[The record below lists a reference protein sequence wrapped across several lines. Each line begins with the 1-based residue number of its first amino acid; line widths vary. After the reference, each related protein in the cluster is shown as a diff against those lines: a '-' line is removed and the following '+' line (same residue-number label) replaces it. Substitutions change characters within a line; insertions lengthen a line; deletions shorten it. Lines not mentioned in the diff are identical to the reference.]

1 LVDHGGVETMDRL
14 NRSEKIFK
22 VFSYTLIIIFA
33 LITLYPVLYAFSVS
47 ISGKVAYESGQIV
60 LLPKDV
66 TFQAYDMVLHN
77 KGFWIAYTN
86 TLFYTV
92 LGTAWSMA
100 ISITGAYVLQKSK
113 LIFRR
118 QWNFLLVFTMWFS
131 AGMIPLYL
139 NYKDMHVDNRWGM
152 IIAFGVQAYNIILLR
167 NYFSSIP
174 KEIEE
179 AAIVDGANEFQMLL
193 KVYIP
198 MSTASIATV
207 TLFYAISRWN
217 GYYWSKMLLANPYE
231 QPLQVYLRQLIENF
245 QKLYDESPVVLA
257 YSADS
262 LAYAIIICSIV
273 PVLVIYP
280 YIQKY
285 FVKGVNV
292 GGVKG

>member
-1 LVDHGGVETMDRL
+1 MERL
-14 NRSEKIFK
+14 DRSEKIFK
-22 VFSYTLIIIFA
+22 VFAYTMVIIFA
-33 LITLYPVLYAFSVS
+33 LMALYPIVYAFSVS
-47 ISGKVAYESGQIV
+47 ISGKVAYESGEIV

-77 KGFWIAYTN
+77 KGFWISYTN

-100 ISITGAYVLQKSK
+100 ISLTGAYALQKSK
-113 LIFRR
+113 LLFRR

-131 AGMIPLYL
+131 AGMIPLFL
-139 NYKDMHVDNRWGM
+139 NYKNMGVDNRWGLVV
-152 IIAFGVQAYNIILLR
+152 AFGVQAYNIILLR

-179 AAIVDGANEFQMLL
+179 AAIVDGANEFQLFG

-217 GYYWSKMLLANPYE
+217 GYYWARMLLADPYE
-231 QPLQVYLRQLIENF
+231 QPLQVYLRQLIENY
-245 QKLYDESPVVLA
+245 QKLYDESPVNLPYA
-257 YSADS
+257 ADS
-262 LAYAIIICSIV
+262 LAYAIIICSII

-285 FVKGVNV
+285 FAKGVNM

>member
-1 LVDHGGVETMDRL
+1 MERL
-14 NRSEKIFK
+14 DRSEKIFK
-22 VFSYTLIIIFA
+22 VFAYTMVIIFA
-33 LITLYPVLYAFSVS
+33 LMALYPIIYAFSVS
-47 ISGKVAYESGQIV
+47 ISGKVAYESGEIV

-77 KGFWIAYTN
+77 KGFWISYTN

-100 ISITGAYVLQKSK
+100 ISLTGAYALQKSK
-113 LIFRR
+113 LLFRR

-131 AGMIPLYL
+131 AGMIPLFL
-139 NYKDMHVDNRWGM
+139 NYKNMGVDNRWGLV
-152 IIAFGVQAYNIILLR
+152 IAFGVQAYNIILLR

-179 AAIVDGANEFQMLL
+179 AAIVDGANEFQLFG

-207 TLFYAISRWN
+207 SLFYAISRWN
-217 GYYWSKMLLANPYE
+217 GYYWARMLLANPYE
-231 QPLQVYLRQLIENF
+231 QPLQVYLRQLIENY
-245 QKLYDESPVVLA
+245 QKLYDESPVNLPYA
-257 YSADS
+257 ADS
-262 LAYAIIICSIV
+262 LAYAIIICSII
-273 PVLVIYP
+273 PVLVVYP

-285 FVKGVNV
+285 FAKGVNM

>member
-1 LVDHGGVETMDRL
+1 MERL
-14 NRSEKIFK
+14 DKSEKIFK
-22 VFSYTLIIIFA
+22 VFAYTLVIIFA
-33 LITLYPVLYAFSVS
+33 LLALYPVLYAFSVS
-47 ISGKVAYESGQIV
+47 ISGKMAYESGEIV
-60 LLPKDV
+60 LLPKDI

-100 ISITGAYVLQKSK
+100 ISLTGAYALQKTK
-113 LIFRR
+113 LLFRR

-139 NYKDMHVDNRWGM
+139 NYKSMGINNRWGM
-152 IIAFGVQAYNIILLR
+152 VVAFGVQAYNIILLR

-179 AAIVDGANEFQMLL
+179 AAIVDGANEFQLL
-193 KVYIP
+193 SKVYIP

-217 GYYWSKMLLANPYE
+217 GYYWARMLLTNPYE
-231 QPLQVYLRQLIENF
+231 QPLQVYLRQLIENY
-245 QKLYDESPVVLA
+245 QKLYDESPINLT

-262 LAYAIIICSIV
+262 LAYAIIVCSIV

-285 FVKGVNV
+285 FAKGVNM

>member
-1 LVDHGGVETMDRL
+1 MRL
-14 NRSEKIFK
+14 LNKSEIGFK
-22 VFSYTLIIIFA
+22 AFAYIVVIVFA
-33 LITLYPVLYAFSVS
+33 LVTLYPVVYAFSVS
-47 ISGKVAYESGQIV
+47 ISGRVAYESGQIV

-66 TFQAYDMVLHN
+66 TFMAYSMVLHS
-77 KGFWIAYTN
+77 KGFWIAYAN

-92 LGTAWSMA
+92 IGTAYSMA
-100 ISITGAYVLQKSK
+100 ISLAGAYALRSSK
-113 LIFRR
+113 LKFQR

-139 NYKDMHVDNRWGM
+139 NYKSMHVDNRWGM

-167 NYFSSIP
+167 NAFSSVP
-174 KEIEE
+174 REIEE
-179 AAIVDGANEFQMLL
+179 AAIVDGANEFRLFGQ
-193 KVYIP
+193 VYIP

-207 TLFYAISRWN
+207 TLFYAITRWN
-217 GYYWSKMLLANPYE
+217 GYYWSRMLLTDPYE
-231 QPLQVYLRQLIENF
+231 QPLQVYLRQLIENY
-245 QKLYDESPVVLA
+245 QKLYDESPVVLS

-262 LAYAIIICSIV
+262 LAYAIIICSII

-285 FVKGVNV
+285 FSRGVNL

>member
-1 LVDHGGVETMDRL
+1 MIGDRL
-14 NRSEKIFK
+14 SKGEIVFK
-22 VFSYTLIIIFA
+22 VISYVFCITFA
-33 LITLYPVLYAFSVS
+33 LLALYPIVYALSVS
-47 ISGKVAYESGQIV
+47 LSGKAAYENGQVV
-60 LLPKDV
+60 LFPKDV
-66 TFQAYDMVLHN
+66 TLTAYKMVLED
-77 KGFWIAYTN
+77 KGFWISYTN

-92 LGTAWSMA
+92 LGTMWSMA
-100 ISITGAYVLQKSK
+100 ISLTGAYALQSHK
-113 LIFRR
+113 LMFSRA
-118 QWNFLLVFTMWFS
+118 WNFLLVLTMWFS

-139 NYKDMHVDNRWGM
+139 NYMAMGVNNRWGV
-152 IIAFGVQAYNIILLR
+152 IVAFGVQAYNIILLR

-174 KEIEE
+174 KEMEE
-179 AAIVDGANEFQMLL
+179 AATVDGANEFQLFG

-217 GYYWSKMLLANPYE
+217 GYYWARMLIANSFE
-231 QPLQVYLRQLIENF
+231 QPLQVYLRQLIENY
-245 QKLYDESPVVLA
+245 QKLYDESPVVLS

-262 LAYAIIICSIV
+262 LAYAIIICSII

-285 FVKGVNV
+285 FTRGVNL

>member
-1 LVDHGGVETMDRL
+1 MERL
-14 NRSEKIFK
+14 DRSEKIFK
-22 VFSYTLIIIFA
+22 VFSYTMVIIFA
-33 LITLYPVLYAFSVS
+33 LLALYPVLYAFSVS

-100 ISITGAYVLQKSK
+100 ISLTGAYALQKSK
-113 LIFRR
+113 LVFRR
-118 QWNFLLVFTMWFS
+118 QFNFLLVFTMWFS

-139 NYKDMHVDNRWGM
+139 NYKTMGVDNRWGM
-152 IIAFGVQAYNIILLR
+152 VVAFGVQAYNIILLR

-179 AAIVDGANEFQMLL
+179 AAIVDGANEFQLFG
-193 KVYIP
+193 KIYIP

-217 GYYWSKMLLANPYE
+217 AYYWSRMLLADPYE
-231 QPLQVYLRQLIENF
+231 QPLQVYLRQLIENY
-245 QKLYDESPVVLA
+245 QKLYDESPVNLT

-285 FVKGVNV
+285 FAKGVNM

>member
-1 LVDHGGVETMDRL
+1 MERL
-14 NRSEKIFK
+14 DKSEKLFK
-22 VFSYTLIIIFA
+22 VFSYTMVIIFA
-33 LITLYPVLYAFSVS
+33 LLALYPVLYAFSVS

-92 LGTAWSMA
+92 LGTAWSMG
-100 ISITGAYVLQKSK
+100 ISLTGAYALQKSK
-113 LIFRR
+113 LVFRR

-139 NYKDMHVDNRWGM
+139 NYKNMGVDNRWGM
-152 IIAFGVQAYNIILLR
+152 IVAFGVQAYNIILLR

-179 AAIVDGANEFQMLL
+179 AAIVDGANEFQLFG
-193 KVYIP
+193 KIYIP

-217 GYYWSKMLLANPYE
+217 AYYWSRMLLADPYE
-231 QPLQVYLRQLIENF
+231 QPLQVYLRQLIENY
-245 QKLYDESPVVLA
+245 QKLYDESPVNLS

-285 FVKGVNV
+285 FAKGVNM

>member
-1 LVDHGGVETMDRL
+1 MERL
-14 NRSEKIFK
+14 DRSEKIFK
-22 VFSYTLIIIFA
+22 VFAYTMVIIFA
-33 LITLYPVLYAFSVS
+33 LMALYPIIYAFSVS
-47 ISGKVAYESGQIV
+47 ISGKVAYESGEIV

-77 KGFWIAYTN
+77 KGFWISYTN

-100 ISITGAYVLQKSK
+100 ISLTGAYALQKSK
-113 LIFRR
+113 LLFRR

-131 AGMIPLYL
+131 AGMIPLFL
-139 NYKDMHVDNRWGM
+139 NYKNMGVDNRWGLV
-152 IIAFGVQAYNIILLR
+152 IAFGVQAYNIILLR

-179 AAIVDGANEFQMLL
+179 AAIVDGANEFQLFG

-217 GYYWSKMLLANPYE
+217 GYYWARMLLANPYE
-231 QPLQVYLRQLIENF
+231 QPLQVYLRQLIENY
-245 QKLYDESPVVLA
+245 QKLYDESPVNLPYA
-257 YSADS
+257 ADS
-262 LAYAIIICSIV
+262 LAYAIIICSII
-273 PVLVIYP
+273 PVLVVYP

-285 FVKGVNV
+285 FAKCVNM

>member
-1 LVDHGGVETMDRL
+1 MIGERL
-14 NRSEKIFK
+14 SRGEIIFK
-22 VFSYTLIIIFA
+22 IVAYVFCIVFA
-33 LITLYPVLYAFSVS
+33 LLALYPIVYAFSVS
-47 ISGKVAYESGQIV
+47 LSGKAAYENGQVV
-60 LLPKDV
+60 LFPKDI
-66 TFQAYDMVLHN
+66 TFTAYKMVLED
-77 KGFWIAYTN
+77 KGFWISYTN

-92 LGTAWSMA
+92 LGTAWSMF
-100 ISITGAYVLQKSK
+100 ISLTGAYALQSHK
-113 LIFRR
+113 LKFSRA
-118 QWNFLLVFTMWFS
+118 WNFLLVLTMWFS

-139 NYKDMHVDNRWGM
+139 NYMELGVNNRWGV

-174 KEIEE
+174 KEMEE
-179 AAIVDGANEFQMLL
+179 AATVDGANEFQLFG

-217 GYYWSKMLLANPYE
+217 GYYWSRMLIANSFE
-231 QPLQVYLRQLIENF
+231 QPLQVYLRQLIENY
-245 QKLYDESPVVLA
+245 QKLYDESPVVLS

-262 LAYAIIICSIV
+262 LAYAIIICSII

-285 FVKGVNV
+285 FTRGVNL

>member
-1 LVDHGGVETMDRL
+1 MELL

-22 VFSYTLIIIFA
+22 FA
-33 LITLYPVLYAFSVS
+33 AYVLVICFAAVTLYPIVYAFSVS
-47 ISGKVAYESGQIV
+47 ISGKLAYESGQIV

-66 TFQAYDMVLHN
+66 TIQAYEMVLHD
-77 KGFWIAYTN
+77 KGFWMAYAN

-92 LGTAWSMA
+92 VGTAWSMF
-100 ISITGAYVLQKSK
+100 ISLTGAFALQRAK
-113 LIFRR
+113 LKFRS
-118 QWNFLLVFTMWFS
+118 QLNFLLVFTMWFS

-139 NYKDMHVDNRWGM
+139 NYKAMNVDNRWGM

-179 AAIVDGANEFQMLL
+179 AALVDGANEFQIFTQI
-193 KVYIP
+193 YIP

-207 TLFYAISRWN
+207 SLFYAISRWN
-217 GYYWSKMLLANPYE
+217 GYYWSRMLLTDPAE
-231 QPLQVYLRQLIENF
+231 QPLQVYLRQLIENYA
-245 QKLYDESPVVLA
+245 KLYEESPVNLE

-262 LAYAIIICSIV
+262 LAYAIIICSII

-285 FVKGVNV
+285 FAKGVNV

>member
-1 LVDHGGVETMDRL
+1 MERL
-14 NRSEKIFK
+14 DRSEKIFK
-22 VFSYTLIIIFA
+22 VFAYTMVIIFA
-33 LITLYPVLYAFSVS
+33 LMALYPIIYAFSVS
-47 ISGKVAYESGQIV
+47 ISGKVAYESGEIV

-77 KGFWIAYTN
+77 KGFWISYTN

-100 ISITGAYVLQKSK
+100 ISLTGAYALQKSK
-113 LIFRR
+113 LLFRR

-131 AGMIPLYL
+131 AGMIPLFL
-139 NYKDMHVDNRWGM
+139 NYKNMGVDNRWGLV
-152 IIAFGVQAYNIILLR
+152 IAFGVQAYNIILLR

-174 KEIEE
+174 KEMEE
-179 AAIVDGANEFQMLL
+179 AAIVDGANEFQLFG

-217 GYYWSKMLLANPYE
+217 GYYWARMLLANPYE
-231 QPLQVYLRQLIENF
+231 QPLQVYLRQLIENY
-245 QKLYDESPVVLA
+245 QKLYDESPVNLPYA
-257 YSADS
+257 ADS
-262 LAYAIIICSIV
+262 LAYAIIICSII
-273 PVLVIYP
+273 PVLVVYP

-285 FVKGVNV
+285 FAKGVNM

>member
-1 LVDHGGVETMDRL
+1 MERL
-14 NRSEKIFK
+14 DKSEKIFK
-22 VFSYTLIIIFA
+22 VCSYMLVIVFA
-33 LITLYPVLYAFSVS
+33 LLALYPVLYACSVS

-100 ISITGAYVLQKSK
+100 LSLTGAYALQKTK
-113 LIFRR
+113 LLFRR

-139 NYKDMHVDNRWGM
+139 NYKNMHVDNRWGM
-152 IIAFGVQAYNIILLR
+152 VIAFGVQAYNIILLR

-179 AAIVDGANEFQMLL
+179 AAIVDGANEFQLFG

-217 GYYWSKMLLANPYE
+217 GYYWSRMLLADPYE
-231 QPLQVYLRQLIENF
+231 QPLQVYLRQLIENY
-245 QKLYDESPVVLA
+245 QKLYDESPVNLT

-285 FVKGVNV
+285 FAKGVNM